1 MKIAPVTKSNKKMEQ
16 GERMEEA
23 PALRCVALVVHDCSS
38 IVGMAGSAEVF
49 TVANAFVASN
59 DRPPAYHIVYA
70 SRRGGLVRMSCGL
83 SVDTQALSSLED
95 GSIDTLIVSGGP
107 RIVQAVQDTLLIDW
121 IGKAAR
127 HVRRVCS
134 LGSGSF
140 LLAAAGLLNG
150 KRAVTHPR
158 NSEDFRS
165 RFPRV
170 QLEDDLIYVQSGKFW
185 IAAGMTAGIDM
196 ALALVRADLGARAA
210 LNAAKTLVVF
220 MTRPGNQAQQSSV
233 LDIQERLAHRGAD
246 STLTDLLGWV
256 AANLSLPITVT
267 DMAERAGMS
276 VRSFARFFVQ
286 NTGQTPAKLVQQ
298 LRVERACHMLESPSV
313 SIKSI
318 AAQTG
323 FIDDERMR
331 RAFLRQVGSTPA
343 DYRARA
349 ISAGTG
355 EGRGR
360 RLRRPAG

>member
-1 MKIAPVTKSNKKMEQ
+1 
-16 GERMEEA
+16 MEEV
-23 PALRCVALVVHDCSS
+23 PAQRCIALIVHDGAS

-49 TVANAFVASN
+49 TVANAFVVSTEQ
-59 DRPPAYHIVYA
+59 PPAYQIVYA
-70 SRRGGLVRMSCGL
+70 SRRGGMVRMSCGL
-83 SVDTQALSSLED
+83 AVETQALSSLEA
-95 GSIDTLIVSGGP
+95 GSIDTMIVSGGP
-107 RIVQAVQDTLLIDW
+107 RIVQAVQDPLLVDW

-134 LGSGSF
+134 IGSGSF

-150 KRAVTHPR
+150 KRAVTHAR
-158 NSEDFRS
+158 DSKDFRA
-165 RFPRV
+165 RFPHV

-196 ALALVRADLGARAA
+196 SLALVRADLGPGAA

-220 MTRPGNQAQQSSV
+220 MTRPGNQARQSTL
-233 LDIQERLAHRGAD
+233 LDIQERVAQRGAD

-267 DMAERAGMS
+267 DMAEHAGMS
-276 VRSFARFFVQ
+276 VRSFARFFVL

-298 LRVERACHMLESPSV
+298 LRVERACHMLESSSV

-343 DYRARA
+343 EYRARSL
-349 ISAGTG
+349 SAGATSG
-355 EGRGR
+355 TSSGRGR
-360 RLRRPAG
+360 RIRRPAG

>member
-1 MKIAPVTKSNKKMEQ
+1 
-16 GERMEEA
+16 MEEGS
-23 PALRCVALVVHDCSS
+23 ALRCIALVVHEGSS

-49 TVANAFVASN
+49 TVANAFMVSN
-59 DRPPAYHIVYA
+59 GRSPAYRIVYA
-70 SRRGGLVRMSCGL
+70 SRRGNLVRMSCGL
-83 SVDTQALSSLED
+83 AVETQALSSLEA
-95 GSIDTLIVSGGP
+95 GAIDTLIVSGGP
-107 RIVQAVQDTLLIDW
+107 RIVQTMQDTLLVDW

-150 KRAVTHPR
+150 RRAVTHAR
-158 NSEDFRS
+158 DSADFRS

-196 ALALVRADLGARAA
+196 SLALVRADLGPGAA

-220 MTRPGNQAQQSSV
+220 MTRPGSQAQQSTL
-233 LDIQERLAHRGAD
+233 LDIQERVAQRGAD
-246 STLTDLLGWV
+246 CTLTDLLGWV

-276 VRSFARFFVQ
+276 VRSFARFFVL

-298 LRVERACHMLESPSV
+298 LRVERACHMLGSSSV

-343 DYRARA
+343 DYRARLLTA
-349 ISAGTG
+349 RTTSGTG
-355 EGRGR
+355 DGPGP
-360 RLRRPAG
+360 RLRRPAGRRQETTS

>member
-1 MKIAPVTKSNKKMEQ
+1 
-16 GERMEEA
+16 MEEE
-23 PALRCVALVVHDCSS
+23 PAQRCVALIVHDGSS

-49 TVANAFVASN
+49 TVANAFVASHA
-59 DRPPAYHIVYA
+59 RPPAYRLLYA
-70 SRRGGLVRMSCGL
+70 SRRGGMVRMSCGL
-83 SVDTQALSSLED
+83 AMETQALSSLEAAA
-95 GSIDTLIVSGGP
+95 IDTLIVSGGP
-107 RIVQAVQDTLLIDW
+107 RIVQAMQDTLLVDW
-121 IGKAAR
+121 IGKAAS

-134 LGSGSF
+134 IGAGSF

-150 KRAVTHPR
+150 KRAVTHAR
-158 NSEDFRS
+158 DSEDFRK

-196 ALALVRADLGARAA
+196 SLALVRADLGARAA

-220 MTRPGNQAQQSSV
+220 MTRPGSQPQQSTV

-246 STLTDLLGWV
+246 STLAELLGWV
-256 AANLSLPITVT
+256 AANLSLPLTVT

-276 VRSFARFFVQ
+276 VRSFARFFVL

-298 LRVERACHMLESPSV
+298 LRIERACHLLESSAA

-343 DYRARA
+343 DYRARLVSRA
-349 ISAGTG
+349 ASG

-360 RLRRPAG
+360 RLRRTAA